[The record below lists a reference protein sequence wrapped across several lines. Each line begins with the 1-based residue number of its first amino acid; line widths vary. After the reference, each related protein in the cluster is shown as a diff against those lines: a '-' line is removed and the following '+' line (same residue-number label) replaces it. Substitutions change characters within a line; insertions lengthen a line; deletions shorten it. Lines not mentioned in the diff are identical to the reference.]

1 MVITDID
8 SAYRSR
14 EASGRFEVAPAAR
27 RTQPPAPP
35 ANWLLIDLQ
44 NARNRAQALVAA
56 RRIRNT

>member
-8 SAYRSR
+8 SAHRSR

-27 RTQPPAPP
+27 RTLPPAPSIH
-35 ANWLLIDLQ
+35 WLLIDVQ
-44 NARNRAQALVAA
+44 NARNRAQAIVAA